1 MFINGDFCRLRMMKK
16 SLKLTIEQSKQ
27 PEKAKMIG
35 SIYLGGA
42 YHFVF

>member
-1 MFINGDFCRLRMMKK
+1 MCRLRMMKK

-35 SIYLGGA
+35 SIYLDGA
-42 YHFVF
+42 YHFVS